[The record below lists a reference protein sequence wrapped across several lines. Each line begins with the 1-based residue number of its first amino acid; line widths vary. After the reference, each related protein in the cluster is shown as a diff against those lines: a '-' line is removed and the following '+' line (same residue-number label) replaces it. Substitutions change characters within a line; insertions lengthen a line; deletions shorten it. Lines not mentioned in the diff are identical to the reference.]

1 MFESPLSRR
10 IEENRLCRVSG
21 AVNIMVEFYR
31 RTGEWIPY
39 SILPRC
45 IGVSRTPGDVYRVQV
60 AGRGHPSPPITRSD
74 IQANILPL
82 PVIPSSRV
90 CCKRKVHVRVHVN
103 GAYSVVQPPGGRRES
118 CGKTMSSCLCILIRR
133 DSFLIVGRIS
143 TRSSVFKHEQNC
155 GNYNKLQNLLA
166 LLN

>member
-1 MFESPLSRR
+1 MFESLLSRR
-10 IEENRLCRVSG
+10 VEENRPRRVSG

-31 RTGEWIPY
+31 RTGGWIPY
-39 SILPRC
+39 PILPRC

-82 PVIPSSRV
+82 PVIPSSHV

-103 GAYSVVQPPGGRRES
+103 GAYSVVQPPRGCRES
-118 CGKTMSSCLCILIRR
+118 RGKTMPSCLHIRR
-133 DSFLIVGRIS
+133 DPFLVVDCIS

-155 GNYNKLQNLLA
+155 GNYNKLKNLSA